1 MAGAKS
7 KKVFSTTFVYVF
19 LSLVGIVSIYPA
31 VWVIMSSFR
40 IGGSLFS
47 ETLIPKQLTF
57 IHYMELFEKYD
68 FARWYINSL
77 KISVV
82 STIFM
87 TILILLTGYIFSTF
101 RFGGRKTL
109 MSTLLVLGLFPS
121 FMSMIAVYILLN
133 MLNLL
138 DTHLAVIIV
147 YVAGSPVFFL
157 FAKSYFDTIPRSL
170 IEAARIDGASHLSI
184 FFRIVAPLST
194 PMVVYMALLSFTGT
208 FTDFIFARLVLSSTE
223 TKTLAVGLFD
233 MINTNFSTDFT
244 IFAAGCVLIS
254 VPITLLFLIMQRY
267 LVMGLTAG
275 GEKG

>member
-1 MAGAKS
+1 MTGVKS
-7 KKVFSTTFVYVF
+7 KKAVGMTFIYAF
-19 LSLVGIVSIYPA
+19 LVLVGIVSIYPA

-40 IGGSLFS
+40 VGGSLFS
-47 ETLIPKQLTF
+47 ETLIPRQLTF
-57 IHYMELFEKYD
+57 VHYKELFEKYD
-68 FARWYINSL
+68 FALWYFNSL
-77 KISVV
+77 KISVI

-87 TILILLTGYIFSTF
+87 TILILMTGYIFSAF

-133 MLNLL
+133 MMNLL

-157 FAKSYFDTIPRSL
+157 FAKSFFDTIPKSL
-170 IEAARIDGASHLSI
+170 IEAARIDGSSHTGI

-194 PMVVYMALLSFTGT
+194 PMIVYMALLSFTAT
-208 FTDFIFARLVLSSTE
+208 FTDFIFARLVLSSTGK
-223 TKTLAVGLFD
+223 KTLAVGLFD
-233 MINTNFSTDFT
+233 MVNTNFSTDFT

-254 VPITLLFLIMQRY
+254 VPITLLFMVMQRY
-267 LVMGLTAG
+267 LVAGLTAG

>member
-1 MAGAKS
+1 MGGVKP
-7 KKVFSTTFVYVF
+7 KKIVSITSVYSF
-19 LSLVGIVSIYPA
+19 LIIVGVISIYPA
-31 VWVIMSSFR
+31 IWVIMSSLR
-40 IGGSLFS
+40 VGGSLFS
-47 ETLIPKQLTF
+47 ESLIPRQVTF
-57 IHYMELFEKYD
+57 IHYKELFAKYD
-68 FARWYINSL
+68 FGLWYLNSL
-77 KISVV
+77 KISVI

-133 MLNLL
+133 MMNLL

-157 FAKSYFDTIPRSL
+157 FAKSYFDTIPKGL
-170 IEAARIDGASHLSI
+170 VEAARIDGANHLGV

-194 PMVVYMALLSFTGT
+194 PMIVYMALLSFTGT

-223 TKTLAVGLFD
+223 TKTLAVGLYD
-233 MINTNFSTDFT
+233 MITTNFSNDFT
-244 IFAAGCVLIS
+244 VFAAGCVLIAI
-254 VPITLLFLIMQRY
+254 PITLLFMIMQRF
-267 LVMGLTAG
+267 LVDGLTAG